1 MDVENIIE
9 QLKPID
15 YHRETNCLT
24 LVFENNVVIFFRDWD
39 DGEIMWHVF
48 DNKQSIEAGV
58 DEEDKIL
65 KILKS
70 YLDNRFA
77 AKKE

>member
-24 LVFENNVVIFFRDWD
+24 LVFESQVVIFFRDWD
-39 DGEIMWHVF
+39 DEEVMWHVF

-58 DEEDKIL
+58 DEEDKIV
-65 KILKS
+65 KILKT
-70 YLDNRFA
+70 YLDNRFS

>member
-24 LVFENNVVIFFRDWD
+24 LVFESHVVIFFRDWD
-39 DGEIMWHVF
+39 DEEVMWHVF

-58 DEEDKIL
+58 DEEDKIV
-65 KILKS
+65 KILKT
-70 YLDNRFA
+70 YLDNRFS